1 MNTFRLTVSS
11 PDGNVFSGEIV
22 KLDVRGTEGELA
34 VMAGHVPF
42 VTSVVGGPCVVWVD
56 ADTKKTATVNGGLL
70 SVDANEVTFLA
81 GPFRFDE
88 DE

>member
-1 MNTFRLTVSS
+1 MKTFHLTVAT

-42 VTSVVGGPCVVWVD
+42 VTSLVNSPCAVWPD
-56 ADTKKTATVNGGLL
+56 ENTKKTATVNGGLL
-70 SVDANEVTFLA
+70 SVGADEVTLLA
-81 GPFRFDE
+81 GSFRFD

>member
-1 MNTFRLTVSS
+1 MNTFHLTVTS
-11 PDGNVFSGEIV
+11 PDGNIFSGEIV

-42 VTSVVGGPCVVWVD
+42 VTSVVSSPCAVWLD
-56 ADTKKTATVNGGLL
+56 EDTKKTATVNGGLL
-70 SVDANEVTFLA
+70 SVGSDEVTLLA
-81 GPFRFDE
+81 GSFQFD